1 MIVDVATMQAAEG
14 YFDFS
19 IAAEDIN
26 LENETARL
34 IQPVRVSGKVTK
46 RSIGWNVAGDI
57 NTKAQIECSRC
68 LQPIEKLLEI
78 PFRAV
83 FVTDE
88 FYSQAKETELRG
100 EDLEVAVF
108 AGDRIDLTEL
118 AREQILLELPEQ
130 IFCRDEC
137 KGLCDKCGANRNLV
151 NCSCAE
157 NDIDPR
163 WSALKN
169 LK

>member
-1 MIVDVATMQAAEG
+1 MIVDVATMQAAAG
-14 YFDFS
+14 DFDFS
-19 IAAEDIN
+19 IAAGEIN
-26 LENETARL
+26 LEDETARL
-34 IQPVRVSGKVTK
+34 DAPVRVSGKLTR
-46 RSIGWNVAGDI
+46 RSIGWNVEGDI
-57 NTKAQIECSRC
+57 ETTAQIECSRC
-68 LQPIEKLLEI
+68 LQPVEKQLKF

-83 FVTDE
+83 FVTGE

-130 IFCRDEC
+130 IFCGETC

-169 LK
+169 LQ